1 MVIVADT
8 GAIIS
13 LALVDKLDLLKTLY
27 GIVYIPD
34 EVWREI
40 TLFIEPMNI
49 PQVYSLQDHIRSV
62 SGPNPF
68 VGIMHGGEAEAAC
81 LYRELNADYLVID
94 DWDARLIAEA
104 NGINC
109 IGALAVLSK
118 ARSLNLIGPL
128 RPLFEIFVAH
138 NRYYK
143 KNLLNGL
150 LVKFDEKPLDE

>member
-13 LALVDKLDLLKTLY
+13 LALVDKLDLLQTLY
-27 GIVYIPD
+27 GAVYIPD

-49 PQVYSLQDHIRSV
+49 PQVYSLQDCVRSV

-68 VGIMHGGEAEAAC
+68 AGIMHGGEAEATC

-94 DWDARLIAEA
+94 DWGARLIAEA
-104 NGINC
+104 HGINC
-109 IGALAVLSK
+109 MGALAVLLK
-118 ARSLNLIGPL
+118 ARSHNLIGPL

-143 KNLLNGL
+143 KSLLNSL
-150 LVKFDEKPLDE
+150 LVKFGEKPLDD